1 MVQKRITVRLLNL
14 GCGARFHSD
23 WVNLD
28 IQPVAPEVK
37 KWDLHG
43 ELPFPEKSFDAVYHS
58 HLLEHFSRADGLKLL
73 HSCRRVLR
81 QNGIIRVAVPDL
93 ERIARAYLQAMEG
106 CLAGDETWKKRY
118 DWVLL
123 EMYDQANRDAPGG
136 EMMAYARQETLP
148 DRDYV
153 IERIGQEFHGM
164 TSRPQHGNAGAARG
178 TFAAIRDLLSRKLIR
193 LFLGRDGIRAQD
205 IGVFRLSGEVHRCM
219 YDRYSLGRALDEAG
233 FLSPRIVGPAESAI
247 DGWVNFHLDTEPD
260 GRVYKPDSLFMEAS
274 CA

>member
-1 MVQKRITVRLLNL
+1 VRALNL
-14 GCGARFHSD
+14 GCGARFHPD

-28 IQPVAPEVK
+28 IQPVAPEII

-58 HLLEHFSRADGLKLL
+58 HVLEHFSRADGLRLL
-73 HSCRRVLR
+73 QSCRRVLR
-81 QNGIIRVAVPDL
+81 QNGILRVAVPDL

-136 EMMAYARQETLP
+136 EMMAYARQESLP
-148 DRDYV
+148 DREYV
-153 IERIGQEFHGM
+153 IERVGQEFHGM
-164 TSRPQHGNAGAARG
+164 TSKPQHNNAGATRSR
-178 TFAAIRDLLSRKLIR
+178 FAAMRDVFSRKLIR

-205 IGVFRLSGEVHRCM
+205 IGAFRISGEVHRCM
-219 YDRYSLGRALDEAG
+219 YDRYSLTRALNEAG
-233 FLSPRIVGPAESAI
+233 FLSPRMVGPAESAI

-260 GRVYKPDSLFMEAS
+260 GRVYKPDSLFMEATG
-274 CA
+274 A